1 MKKKA
6 LSNAELVA
14 MAKEGN
20 AHTILPSSQTPS
32 MGRTAQSQPI
42 GSAAVGTPRTPY
54 TGFSDPSLDSEGA
67 AISDNITSFN
77 RERIYTMGIENPSA
91 KDAIVI
97 LCPGLKYIKNP
108 IGLILQGEFRGKG
121 DVASSTDV
129 LMGAGSPGSL
139 DDLHAWHYKNPTLC
153 SMMMIK
159 SDNIMQFTKEI
170 YVEEQRPHN
179 VNNKISNIPLAPLSN
194 EYVEQQ
200 NVVTL
205 RTPVVFD
212 DQTEISIV
220 IPAQTK
226 TSISLFFGASQNLTG
241 LYKKKLAEAMRQA
254 EAQR

>member
-14 MAKEGN
+14 MVEAGN
-20 AHTILPSSQTPS
+20 ANTILPSSQTPV
-32 MGRTAQSQPI
+32 MRRQSEELSI
-42 GSAAVGTPRTPY
+42 GSATVGTPRTPY
-54 TGFSDPSLDSEGA
+54 TGFSDPSLDSDGA
-67 AISDNITSFN
+67 GISDNITSFN
-77 RERIYTMGIENPSA
+77 RERIYTMGVKNPSA

-97 LCPGLKYIKNP
+97 ICPGLKYIKNP

-121 DVASSTDV
+121 DSSSSTDV
-129 LMGAGSPGSL
+129 LHGSGSPGSL

-159 SDNIMQFTKEI
+159 SDNIMQFTKDI

-179 VNNKISNIPLAPLSN
+179 VNNKISNIPLSPLSN

-200 NVVTL
+200 NVVTV

-212 DQTEISIV
+212 DQTEISLV
-220 IPAQTK
+220 IPANTE
-226 TSISLFFGASQNLTG
+226 TSISLFFGASQNMTS
-241 LYKKKLAEAMRQA
+241 LYKKKLAEAMKQA
-254 EAQR
+254 EALR